1 MTDEYYQGNDFSITE
16 KMSDE
21 YFYHP
26 NLLTQAFRYKAEF
39 QVNVHIKAYCSL
51 EFDLTICT

>member
-39 QVNVHIKAYCSL
+39 
-51 EFDLTICT
+51 